1 MPIING
7 TSSVDHLTGS
17 NSNDTLYGF
26 EGDDTLSGGDGDDV
40 IYGGQTGVRTETILA
55 ERNENNNFDISNQD
69 TVEIDLKMRS
79 EAAGAYNSL
88 GYYILDDNG
97 EILSAVIIDKSYK
110 HLANQPASEN
120 LSQWNIEVDT
130 LGGAQLGFFIVFGGY
145 SSGFVEGEVDITLR
159 ENNTAL
165 VQQPHRAENG
175 WAPNDRPSF
184 SDPSLNGW
192 DFEAERIVDGVSH
205 WEDSTAA
212 SSPIS
217 HDWNDLIIETSVYS
231 EQEIP
236 MTDSDTIHGG
246 NGNDTIFGGD
256 DADIINGGS
265 GNDELHGD
273 AGDDN
278 VKGGDGDDVLSGE
291 EGNDKLYGQAG
302 NDTINGHAG
311 DDELHGWTG
320 TDTLQGGDG
329 NDLLLGQQDD
339 DYLNGGNGND
349 RLYGGTGVDELVGG
363 HGDDHLDGGEDDDKL
378 YGQWGDDTLLGVDGN
393 DELHGWSGNDTLYGG
408 EGDDLLLGQQ
418 DNDEL
423 FGENGNDRLFGGN
436 GNDTLHGG
444 QGNDDIRGGEG
455 DDALYGED
463 GNDILHGKAGNDLLD
478 GGAGDDLLYGS
489 AGNNTLLGGSG
500 NDLLRSGHGDQNLLD
515 GQTGADIYIGGNG
528 TETLIFDQDDF
539 IGATRELA
547 NGRVINA
554 NVYNASSGFD
564 VLEISG
570 DVESDF
576 MGDAYQDISGV
587 TGNVISGVEAI
598 LGDEGDQ
605 SATINESAIY
615 AQSDDMNLGNWDGF
629 IAYFGDGDDTLNFN
643 GDDWTFDADGEINA
657 NISPEMIQ
665 QLALTGEQ
673 VDSLQAYVF
682 THDYN
687 SNAHITVW
695 TDAEH
700 VTEHGIDVNTQNDSF
715 FVN

>member
-7 TSSVDHLTGS
+7 TSNVDRLTGS
-17 NSNDTLYGF
+17 NSNDTIYGF
-26 EGDDTLSGGDGDDV
+26 EGDDRLSGGDGDDV
-40 IYGGQTGVRTETILA
+40 IYGGQTGIRTETILA
-55 ERNENNNFDISNQD
+55 ERNENNNFDISGQD
-69 TVEIDLKMRS
+69 SVNIDLKMLS
-79 EAAGAYNSL
+79 ENAGFNNSL
-88 GYYILDDNG
+88 GYYILDNNG
-97 EILSAVIIDKSYK
+97 EILSAVIVDDSYK

-120 LSQWNIEVDT
+120 VNEWNIEVDT
-130 LGGAQLGFFIVFGGY
+130 LGGAQLGFFIVFAGHNL
-145 SSGFVEGEVDITLR
+145 GFVEGEVDITLR

-165 VQQPHRAENG
+165 VQQPHRVENG

-192 DFEAERIVDGVSH
+192 DFETERIIDGVSH

-217 HDWNDLIIETSVYS
+217 HDWNDLVIETSVS
-231 EQEIP
+231 FEQEIP
-236 MTDSDTIHGG
+236 MSD
-246 NGNDTIFGGD
+246 NDTI
-256 DADIINGGS
+256 
-265 GNDELHGD
+265 
-273 AGDDN
+273 
-278 VKGGDGDDVLSGE
+278 
-291 EGNDKLYGQAG
+291 
-302 NDTINGHAG
+302 
-311 DDELHGWTG
+311 
-320 TDTLQGGDG
+320 
-329 NDLLLGQQDD
+329 
-339 DYLNGGNGND
+339 
-349 RLYGGTGVDELVGG
+349 
-363 HGDDHLDGGEDDDKL
+363 
-378 YGQWGDDTLLGVDGN
+378 
-393 DELHGWSGNDTLYGG
+393 
-408 EGDDLLLGQQ
+408 
-418 DNDEL
+418 
-423 FGENGNDRLFGGN
+423 FGGN
-436 GNDTLHGG
+436 GNDTLYGGDDRDTIYGGNDNDTIYGGDDRDTLYGGNGNDYLHGDAG
-444 QGNDDIRGGEG
+444 DDALIGGAGDDVLSGDEGNDYIVGDAGNDTINGGAGDDSLNGLADDDLLFGNTGNDRLSGGDGADELRGGDGDDVLNGGNGADLLFGDNGNDLVVGAQGNDRIFGGKGNDTLRGGEGNDDMRGGEG

-570 DVESDF
+570 DVEADF

>member
-7 TSSVDHLTGS
+7 TSNVDRLTGS
-17 NSNDTLYGF
+17 NSNDTIYGF
-26 EGDDTLSGGDGDDV
+26 EGDDRLSGGDGDDV
-40 IYGGQTGVRTETILA
+40 IYGGQTGIRTETIIA
-55 ERNENNNFDISNQD
+55 ERNENNNFDISGQD
-69 TVEIDLKMRS
+69 SVNIDLKMLG
-79 EAAGAYNSL
+79 ENAGFNNSL
-88 GYYILDDNG
+88 GYYILGDNG
-97 EILSAVIIDKSYK
+97 EILSAVIVDDSYK

-120 LSQWNIEVDT
+120 VNEWNIEVDT
-130 LGGAQLGFFIVFGGY
+130 LGGAQLGFFIVFAGHNL
-145 SSGFVEGEVDITLR
+145 GFVEGEVDITLR

-165 VQQPHRAENG
+165 VQQPHRVENG

-192 DFEAERIVDGVSH
+192 DFEAERIIDGVSH

-217 HDWNDLIIETSVYS
+217 HDWNDLVIETSVS
-231 EQEIP
+231 FEQEIS
-236 MTDSDTIHGG
+236 MTD
-246 NGNDTIFGGD
+246 NDTI
-256 DADIINGGS
+256 
-265 GNDELHGD
+265 
-273 AGDDN
+273 
-278 VKGGDGDDVLSGE
+278 
-291 EGNDKLYGQAG
+291 
-302 NDTINGHAG
+302 
-311 DDELHGWTG
+311 
-320 TDTLQGGDG
+320 
-329 NDLLLGQQDD
+329 
-339 DYLNGGNGND
+339 
-349 RLYGGTGVDELVGG
+349 
-363 HGDDHLDGGEDDDKL
+363 
-378 YGQWGDDTLLGVDGN
+378 
-393 DELHGWSGNDTLYGG
+393 
-408 EGDDLLLGQQ
+408 
-418 DNDEL
+418 
-423 FGENGNDRLFGGN
+423 FGGN
-436 GNDTLHGG
+436 GNDTLYGGDDRDTLYGGNGNDDLHGDAG
-444 QGNDDIRGGEG
+444 DDVLNGGNGADLLFGDNGNDLVLGAQGNDRIFGGRGNDTLRGGEGNDDMRGGEG

-500 NDLLRSGHGDQNLLD
+500 NDVLRSGHGDQNLLD

-554 NVYNASSGFD
+554 NIYNASSGFD

-570 DVESDF
+570 DVEADF

-598 LGDEGDQ
+598 LGDEGNQ

-682 THDYN
+682 KHDYN

-700 VTEHGIDVNTQNDSF
+700 VTEHGIDVNTQNDPF